1 VRNDDADHP
10 DRPSPR
16 TSGGDQ
22 RVFQKESVMKSKS
35 ALLFLVV
42 ASLIA
47 STPTHG
53 QDRDLL
59 EFELEDQFK
68 KTHRGKDFRG
78 SIVLLVGSDKKG
90 VQFNQA
96 WVEAIGERLGD
107 HPKYSEIS
115 HLAHADLRGVPF
127 FLKKMIR
134 GKFPQNPDHWVL
146 MDWKGSLSATY
157 DFAPEASNVLVFAPD
172 GALVHHA
179 SGQEP
184 DEKAVAEVV
193 AALRTLFDGSD

>member
-1 VRNDDADHP
+1 
-10 DRPSPR
+10 
-16 TSGGDQ
+16 
-22 RVFQKESVMKSKS
+22 MKSRS
-35 ALLFLVV
+35 VLLFLVV
-42 ASLIA
+42 ISLVTSA
-47 STPTHG
+47 PAHG

-59 EFELEDQFK
+59 EFELEDQFR
-68 KTHRGKDFRG
+68 KTHRGSDFRG

-107 HPKYSEIS
+107 HPRYSEIS
-115 HLAHADLRGVPF
+115 HLAQADLRGVPF

-146 MDWKGSLSATY
+146 MDWKGSISSTY
-157 DFAPEASNVLVFAPD
+157 DFSPGASNVLVFAPD
-172 GALVHHA
+172 GALLHHA

-184 DEKAVAEVV
+184 DDKAVAEVV
-193 AALRTLFDGSD
+193 AALRSLFDGSG